1 MTKVTAKYYV
11 FRDKEQGEFLRKFRD
26 KGTLAFCAEY
36 TDEIHKALT
45 MSEEG
50 YEGQKKEMKNLAKAF
65 GAEIIEVNATFEL
78 TYPNGDEVREIE
90 KDDQVDLGYFGDFLK
105 RRLAQ
110 QLFGDG
116 EQNGL

>member
-11 FRDKEQGEFLRKFRD
+11 FRDKKEGEYLESYKDRGR
-26 KGTLAFCAEY
+26 LAFQNSY
-36 TDEIHKALT
+36 TDEIQNALS

-50 YEGQKKEMKNLAKAF
+50 YEKQKKELKNLAKAF

-78 TYPNGDEVREIE
+78 TYPNGDEIREVE
-90 KDDQVDLGYFGDFLK
+90 KDDLGDFGEFLK

-110 QLFGDG
+110 QLFGGD
-116 EQNGL
+116 E

>member
-11 FRDKEQGEFLRKFRD
+11 FRDKEVGEFLAKYKDRGR
-26 KGTLAFCAEY
+26 LAFENDY
-36 TDEIHKALT
+36 TNEIQGALT
-45 MSEEG
+45 LSEEG
-50 YEGQKKEMKNLAKAF
+50 YEQQKKEIKNLAKAF

-90 KDDQVDLGYFGDFLK
+90 KDEKKDFDNFLK
-105 RRLAQ
+105 ALLGK

-116 EQNGL
+116 E